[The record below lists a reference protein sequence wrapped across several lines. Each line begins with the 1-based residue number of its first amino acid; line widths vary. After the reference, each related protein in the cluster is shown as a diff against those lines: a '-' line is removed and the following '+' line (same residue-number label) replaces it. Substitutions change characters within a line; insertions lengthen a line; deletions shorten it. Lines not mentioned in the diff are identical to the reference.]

1 MTTGEI
7 IAAVV
12 GGLFGIIF
20 IPIVI
25 ASSFY
30 LVRQQT
36 AAVIERFGRYVRT
49 AQPGLHTKIP
59 LDIEKIVDRPSMRIR
74 ELVLDMES
82 KTKDDVTVTLR
93 IAIQYVI
100 PNYDKV
106 FDAYYK
112 LIDYKEQ
119 IESWVYDAVRS
130 MVPNMTMNQVYENKD
145 EIAKDVEEKLA
156 ERMQLYG
163 FEIVRALV
171 NDVIP
176 PSKVKDA
183 MNEVNTQQRLQVAA
197 EAEGEKNKILIVK
210 NAEAEAKNKELQG
223 IGIANQ
229 RKAIIEG
236 YKEAVQDFTKGIPD
250 SASKDVMSLVI
261 ISQYFETLDRLGGD
275 SRSKVIFLPSNPG
288 AAGEW
293 MQQMTQ
299 AFASAQEAGFQA
311 EEPQPARRA
320 ESQRPAVETVEHRV
334 ESVRSQPSKKSQ
346 RYS

>member
-49 AQPGLHTKIP
+49 AKPGLHTKIP
-59 LDIEKIVDRPSMRIR
+59 LGIEKIVDRPSMRIR

-261 ISQYFETLDRLGGD
+261 ISRGD